1 METLTK
7 DFPTGAIVWYNFKSP
22 CNILYLYSGRQ
33 RVLTEYNMV
42 DKIRYMMDVAEV

>member
-7 DFPTGAIVWYNFKSP
+7 DFSTGAIVWYNFKSP

-33 RVLTEYNMV
+33 GDDRGQMLFYG
-42 DKIRYMMDVAEV
+42 RAYGYA